1 MHNSSMDTLG
11 AIVVAD
17 WSAGLR
23 KSLSGENGSNDD
35 GRDNWQK
42 TIQMPSHEKSFIR
55 AIFQIIEI
63 TISIFYIFF
72 KSFKNVLLFYE
83 EKFFKKSIMGS
94 DRITITD
101 NFLINFEK
109 ATRDLAGK
117 ALECIFISG

>member
-72 KSFKNVLLFYE
+72 KSFK
-83 EKFFKKSIMGS
+83 KCPS
-94 DRITITD
+94 
-101 NFLINFEK
+101 FLWRE
-109 ATRDLAGK
+109 
-117 ALECIFISG
+117 IFQKEYNGVRSNHYYRQFSY